1 MLKFAYFFSFE
12 INPSSGIP
20 FFFGK
25 FILPPL
31 ENRTPCF
38 ATEFL
43 EKSLSRVFETPPPP
57 PSMLRW
63 FCETLS
69 KIYSTIQKLYRIFM
83 KKPKRSSAKNPVW
96 RKLRKVGL
104 LHWSCSIMSF
114 AVMEV
119 TLSRELSRVI
129 ANYQELKN
137 KIERQII
144 LCIIATMSV
153 AFTSKLSFILLLAT
167 LICVTGTLIFLTVSM
182 QNTIFSLQR
191 NLFDICYRQLHSSN
205 VDDQEREEPLG
216 Q

>member
-1 MLKFAYFFSFE
+1 
-12 INPSSGIP
+12 
-20 FFFGK
+20 
-25 FILPPL
+25 
-31 ENRTPCF
+31 
-38 ATEFL
+38 
-43 EKSLSRVFETPPPP
+43 
-57 PSMLRW
+57 
-63 FCETLS
+63 
-69 KIYSTIQKLYRIFM
+69 
-83 KKPKRSSAKNPVW
+83 
-96 RKLRKVGL
+96 
-104 LHWSCSIMSF
+104 
-114 AVMEV
+114 MEV